1 MRHGCNATRGVALGC
16 HDTGSGSPRQGRGTL
31 VTVWRSRS
39 RHVEYSALIPLLQRQ
54 VLCVDTT
61 ASTPST
67 LR

>member
-1 MRHGCNATRGVALGC
+1 MGERADRVTRCGRDIRWVRKLGSM
-16 HDTGSGSPRQGRGTL
+16 GIVILSAGT
-31 VTVWRSRS
+31 
-39 RHVEYSALIPLLQRQ
+39 